1 MVEFYFS
8 ALNFTLAQTIALLT
22 GGGKRGTII
31 IPVPI
36 EVFQT
41 MFFSQEDKFGFNY
54 SEYLF
59 TLSNLSR
66 ALLEVKGNGDGSFMG
81 DVFDY
86 TVSQSGAVATASDV
100 SNRTAWETAFKAA
113 AAGIFTTLDA
123 KCQSFDSTDGTD
135 ADLTGKGPMYFPSGS
150 PKNLAEIVAAT
161 LNQPATTVLT
171 YMPIK
176 IDDMIAFDITVNLA
190 GTTNSGGPISSV
202 VYRVNLVATNLQSNF
217 PNSSVQVNNIFSSEY
232 GLMDT
237 YSYLV
242 EYNSL
247 GQTCIINGISYSLL
261 LEDGDLDIFSFYN
274 NFGIYIQ
281 QIDNYAIISIERKG
295 QFEDVVIG
303 PSLDPIF
310 GAVVEDKYLSKT
322 RFLSYIPTSQGF
334 TVQTIPRCRSSDEN
348 YEEDVP
354 DLQLPQNKIIL
365 YSKNQRNFYVNDAG
379 DSLSAAYT
387 FFNFSERLPIS
398 AKVILKYDA
407 AVRNTLYAPTFN
419 IFVPQ
424 FSPID
429 SSLPSASDTTLNY
442 FNYEII
448 DVTGTMQNRSIE
460 LNNANCTTF
469 GGLAGH
475 IEDLIS
481 LSDEI
486 HFMFGEGYTTFSFM
500 PKTDLIVI
508 VSASITCLAPATL
521 VPWNYTYYHP
531 HHRVVSTVPVL
542 SWTVLASETIS
553 PFVNNSFVMPPGT
566 YNVLDIAGILRDNVT
581 GVRCYVVG
589 DKYLII
595 EKLTSFLLF
604 SDILNIVFANK
615 FGFLADTT
623 TVTYIAW
630 TYS

>member
-1 MVEFYFS
+1 
-8 ALNFTLAQTIALLT
+8 
-22 GGGKRGTII
+22 
-31 IPVPI
+31 
-36 EVFQT
+36 

-54 SEYLF
+54 SAYLF

-66 ALLEVKGNGDGSFMG
+66 ALLAVKGNGDDSFIG

-86 TVSQSGAVATASDV
+86 NVSQSGAVATASDV
-100 SNRTAWETAFKAA
+100 TNKTAWETAFKAA

-135 ADLTGKGPMYFPSGS
+135 ADLTGEGPKYFPSGS
-150 PKNLAEIVAAT
+150 PKNLAEIVATA
-161 LNQPATTVLT
+161 LNLPATTGLT
-171 YMPIK
+171 YMPINEYDV
-176 IDDMIAFDITVNLA
+176 ITFDITVNLA

-202 VYRVNLVATNLQSNF
+202 VYKVNLVATNLQSKMEN
-217 PNSSVQVNNIFSSEY
+217 PIVQANNIFSSEY
-232 GLMDT
+232 GLIDT

-242 EYNSL
+242 EYNVL
-247 GQTCIINGISYSLL
+247 GQTSIINGLSYSRTSSVSLVAFFR
-261 LEDGDLDIFSFYN
+261 D
-274 NFGIYIQ
+274 FGIYLEPFG
-281 QIDNYAIISIERKG
+281 NYAIISIEQNGKH
-295 QFEDVVIG
+295 EDVVIG
-303 PSLDPIF
+303 TSLDPIF
-310 GAVVEDKYLSKT
+310 GAVVEDKYLSQT
-322 RFLSYIPTSQGF
+322 RFLSYIPTSIGF
-334 TVQTIPRCRSSDEN
+334 TAQTIPRCRSNDET
-348 YEEDVP
+348 YRELLPSEG
-354 DLQLPQNKIIL
+354 LQSGIML
-365 YSKNQRNFYVNDAG
+365 YSVMRPNFYVNDAG

-387 FFNFSERLPIS
+387 FFNFDERLPIS
-398 AKVILKYDA
+398 ANMLLKYDA
-407 AVRNTLYAPTFN
+407 AVRNTLYVPNFN

-442 FNYEII
+442 FNYEFI
-448 DVTGTMQNRSIE
+448 DATGTAQYRSIE

-469 GGLAGH
+469 
-475 IEDLIS
+475 EDLTNYIMN
-481 LSDEI
+481 LVMDSDEI
-486 HFMFGEGYTTFSFM
+486 MWGSLLGNGDFLLL

-521 VPWNYTYYHP
+521 VPWNYWYYHP

-542 SWTVLASETIS
+542 SWTVLESETIS

-566 YNVLDIAGILRDNVT
+566 YNVSDIAGILRDNVT
-581 GVRCYVVG
+581 GVTSYVVG

-604 SDILNIVFANK
+604 SDILNIAFANK

-630 TYS
+630 PLT